1 MTRVLVTGASGFIG
15 SAVVRRLVADGHEVH
30 GLTSAVSAVYP
41 QRLLEVRGQ
50 ITLHEGS
57 LADRRAMDVL
67 VASARPEVVLHL
79 GAYTHVGKS
88 WGRVDEC
95 ISTNVQGTVNLLQAL
110 ETAGWPARRF
120 VYTSTSEV
128 YGDVPVPFREDGPV
142 NPISPYSVSKY
153 AGERYCRMFV
163 QGKGWPVVVLRPFN
177 AFGPR
182 QSPDRVI
189 PEIITRGLRRQRL
202 AMTQGLQTR
211 EFVYVDDLADGFVR
225 AGLLAGDE
233 VHGEVLN
240 LCSGD
245 DISMRDLA
253 TKVLALMGDPVRPE
267 FGALPERPT
276 EVPELAGDAAKAAR
290 LLGWAP
296 TVGLEEGLKRTIA
309 WYADEL
315 GEGRPSSFAL

>member
-30 GLTSAVSAVYP
+30 ALTSAVSAVYP
-41 QRLLEVRGQ
+41 QRLLEVRTQ
-50 ITLHEGS
+50 IALHEGS
-57 LADRRAMDVL
+57 LADRRAMDAL
-67 VASARPEVVLHL
+67 VAASEPEVVLHL

-88 WGRVDEC
+88 WQRVDEC

-110 ETAGWPARRF
+110 EARGWPARRF

-163 QGKGWPVVVLRPFN
+163 QGKQWPVVVLRPFN

-202 AMTQGLQTR
+202 AMTQGRQTR

-233 VHGEVLN
+233 VHGEVVN

-253 TKVLALMGDPVRPE
+253 SKVLALMGDPVTPE

-276 EVPELAGDAAKAAR
+276 EVPELAGDPAKAAR

-296 TVGLEEGLKRTIA
+296 TVGLDEGLKRTIA